1 MLKDRVA
8 MVTGAAKG
16 LGEAIAIRL
25 AEEGCDM
32 LLVDLDESGLRQ
44 TSDRIVALGRRC
56 LFRKVDV
63 TEKSQIDSFVAESV
77 ATFKK
82 IDYLVNDAGGSFSL
96 PIGLEE
102 TTEADWDWI
111 INANLKGTFFCC
123 QIVAPIM
130 KENRYGS
137 IINMSS
143 RAARQGGPILAYAY
157 VAAKAGI
164 MGLTR
169 KLALDLGP
177 YNIRVNAIAPGIILS
192 GDRMRKVIETRMAGE
207 KRDEYL
213 NSLPLRRFGE
223 PADIAGVAAF
233 LCGDDSSYITG
244 ATIDVNGG
252 GAFS

>member
-16 LGEAIAIRL
+16 LGEAIAVRL
-25 AEEGCDM
+25 ATEGCDM
-32 LLVDLDESGLRQ
+32 LLIDLDESGLRQ
-44 TSDRIVALGRRC
+44 TGKKVTALGRKC
-56 LFRKVDV
+56 FARKVDV
-63 TEKSQIDSFVAESV
+63 TDKSEINRFVGEAV
-77 ATFKK
+77 TTFKK

-102 TTEADWDWI
+102 TTEADWGKVID
-111 INANLKGTFFCC
+111 ANLKGAFFCC
-123 QIVAPIM
+123 QAVAPLM
-130 KENRYGS
+130 KGNLYGS

-177 YNIRVNAIAPGIILS
+177 YNVRVNAIAPGIIIS
-192 GDRMRKVIETRMAGE
+192 GERMKKVIEDRMAGE
-207 KRDEYL
+207 MREDYL
-213 NSLPLRRFGE
+213 GNLPLRRFGE
-223 PADIAGVAAF
+223 PTDVAGVAAF
-233 LCGDDSSYITG
+233 LCSDDSSYITG